1 VAEESKLAVLQ
12 KRVVYDG
19 EEYTRDSLQQSLKPD
34 LERHSARIE
43 ELESLKNTHDSIARE
58 MSESLAE
65 NKSVW
70 DCVKEF
76 ATGDRH
82 KMSSGLRGL
91 MERIPLLRGRLAERP
106 LSELLQDKIQLTET
120 RIREVGSFLDR
131 MESEVE
137 NTRQDIQR
145 LNNKMLA
152 AATNKEKAAGYI
164 LELREIET
172 VLNQELK
179 DMGPEVT
186 AAFRQK
192 QADIDQVRRL
202 IWEHGAKLRLYANA
216 DERMSS
222 IVKMNNNLMELLT
235 NLHTNMMG
243 LYDSGQEVLDELR
256 GNLASLSTATE
267 ASELTMDMQKAMQS
281 LKESV
286 NKVAQLA
293 SSTSLYLTQN
303 VEKLTSEMRVY
314 DSDTEKLVE
323 SNLAAE
329 REIQERRI
337 DETLR
342 LAQKEQHRALPGE
355 PTKALGPG
363 KTA

>member
-1 VAEESKLAVLQ
+1 VAEEAKLAVLQ

-19 EEYTRDSLQQSLKPD
+19 EEYSREGLQKSLKPD
-34 LERHSARIE
+34 LEKHSARIQ
-43 ELESLKNTHDSIARE
+43 ELESLKKTHDLIARE
-58 MSESLAE
+58 MTDSLIE
-65 NKSVW
+65 TRSVW

-82 KMSSGLRGL
+82 KMNAGLRGL
-91 MERIPLLRGRLAERP
+91 MERIPLLRGRLPERP
-106 LSELLQDKIQLTET
+106 ISEMLQERVQLTEI
-120 RIREVGSFLDR
+120 RIREVGNFLDR

-152 AATNKEKAAGYI
+152 ASQNKEKAASYI
-164 LELREIET
+164 LELKEIEKS
-172 VLNQELK
+172 LNAELA
-179 DMGPEVT
+179 DMGT
-186 AAFRQK
+186 AEITSAHRQK
-192 QADIDQVRRL
+192 QTEIDEVKRL
-202 IWEHGAKLRLYANA
+202 IWEHGAKLRMYANA
-216 DERMSS
+216 DERISS
-222 IVKMNNNLMELLT
+222 IVKMNNNFMELLT
-235 NLHTNMMG
+235 NLHTNMLG
-243 LYDSGQEVLDELR
+243 LYDSSQEVLDESR

-281 LKESV
+281 LKENV
-286 NKVAQLA
+286 NKVAALA

-314 DSDTEKLVE
+314 DADTEKLVA

-337 DETLR
+337 DETLK
-342 LAQKEQHRALPGE
+342 LAQREQAPQLTSGKTLRALP
-355 PTKALGPG
+355 
-363 KTA
+363 